1 MKYNYEI
8 GYGMGMWYVVIE
20 GVKIT
25 MPNVHSFNSAIKQAN
40 MLVKHIKKC
49 PSILHEI

>member
-8 GYGMGMWYVVIE
+8 GYGMGMWYAVIK

-25 MPNVHSFNSAIKQAN
+25 LNGVHSLDSAVVQAD
-40 MLVKHIKKC
+40 MLVKHIEKC
-49 PSILHEI
+49 PSILYDI